1 MGQVDVLA
9 AVPQEKASVYH
20 KNLSLVQDFR
30 LHIVTA
36 ISDAL
41 DLLADREQHIDVIV
55 LDVSLGAVYELIDDL
70 RHSYPRL
77 FIVMVDEDADFG
89 TPGYADALS
98 TAPFTDN
105 DLVKRITRLM
115 SDRQME
121 TLRADSL
128 PAVRSFAKELRAA
141 IGQAGK
147 EQTAVTAI
155 RTSGF
160 DYVAYYRLED
170 EAALRLTLRA
180 QAGPK
185 PIEAIAPRSAAP
197 DDLMTWVCQKGQ
209 SRITTPPDAPNHPL
223 VARGRLGTAACVPV
237 LFSGQRFGV
246 IVACND
252 QPGSITQD
260 KVMMVELVAAQ
271 VAAAISRE
279 MSGG

>member
-1 MGQVDVLA
+1 MAQVDVLA
-9 AVPQEKASVYH
+9 AVPAHKAETYQH
-20 KNLSLVQDFR
+20 NLAMARDFR
-30 LHIVTA
+30 VQVV
-36 ISDAL
+36 SDIQDAFAR
-41 DLLADREQHIDVIV
+41 LADREQHVDVLV
-55 LDVSLGAVYELIDDL
+55 LDISLGAVYDFIDDL
-70 RHSYPRL
+70 RHGYPRL
-77 FIVMVDEDADFG
+77 FIVTVDEDADFG
-89 TPGYADALS
+89 TPGYADELS

-105 DLVKRITRLM
+105 DLVKRIMRLM
-115 SDRQME
+115 TDRQME

-128 PAVRSFAKELRAA
+128 PAVRSLAKELRAA

-155 RTSGF
+155 KAGGF

-185 PIEAIAPRSAAP
+185 PVEAIAPRSAAA

-209 SRITTPPDAPNHPL
+209 SRITVPTDTPNHPL

-237 LFSGQRFGV
+237 LFSGERFGV

-252 QPGSITQD
+252 RPGSITQD
-260 KVMMVELVAAQ
+260 NVMMVELIAAQ
-271 VAAAISRE
+271 AAAAIARE
-279 MSGG
+279 RSGG